1 MQINKL
7 SLLNY
12 KNFSQLDLDFNSH
25 INCLVGQNGIGKTN
39 ILDAIYHLAFGKSYY
54 NPVSSQ
60 NIHHG
65 DDFFVVDGALEI
77 SDKNE
82 RIVVSFKKG
91 QKKVLKRNAKIYDKI
106 SDHIGLIP
114 LVIITPTDRDLILE
128 GSETR
133 RKFMDGVIA
142 QGDKQYLETILK
154 YSKLLSQRNALLK
167 YFAAN
172 RTFNSDSLAV
182 YNNQMNDLAEVIYE
196 KRKAFV
202 KVFEPILQQRYKDI
216 SNGREEISL
225 QYKSQL
231 NDSENLNELFA
242 EAQQKDLQ
250 RQYSTVGTH
259 KDDLK
264 FKINGHSVKKFG
276 SQGQQKS
283 YLIAL
288 KFAQYDFLKNIKGFK
303 PIVLLDDIFDKLD
316 ENRVAQI
323 IQMVTNE
330 DMGQLFI
337 SDTHAERTEDVVKAS
352 TENYK
357 MINLSNQE

>member
-1 MQINKL
+1 MNKL

-12 KNFSQLDLDFNSH
+12 KNFSQLALEFNPH

-39 ILDAIYHLAFGKSYY
+39 VLDAIYHLAFGKSYY
-54 NPVSSQ
+54 NPISGQ
-60 NIHHG
+60 NILHG
-65 DDFFVVDGALEI
+65 EEFFVVDGALEI
-77 SDKNE
+77 SQKSE
-82 RIVVSFKKG
+82 RIVVSYKKG
-91 QKKVLKRNAKIYDKI
+91 QKKVLKRNSKIYDKM

-142 QGDKQYLETILK
+142 QGDKQYLDTILR

-167 YFAAN
+167 YFTVN
-172 RTFNSDSLAV
+172 RTFNSDSLQV
-182 YNNQMNDLAEVIYE
+182 YNDQMNDLAKVIYD

-202 KVFEPILQQRYKDI
+202 EIFEPILQKRY
-216 SNGREEISL
+216 EEISHGRETISL
-225 QYKSQL
+225 HYKSQL
-231 NDSENLNELFA
+231 EDDKDLNALFA

-250 RQYSTVGTH
+250 RQYSTVGVH
-259 KDDLK
+259 KDDLR
-264 FKINGHSVKKFG
+264 FRINSHSVKKFG

-288 KFAQYDFLKNIKGFK
+288 KFAQYDFLKEIKGFK

-316 ENRVAQI
+316 ESRVAQI
-323 IQMVTNE
+323 VQMVTRE

-337 SDTHAERTEDVVKAS
+337 SDTHAERTEEVVKAS

-357 MINLSNQE
+357 MINLSEIE